1 MVMFALGSILNML
14 RTSSKKLKV
23 VGVGVNVVSSL
34 DIIDESL
41 VGFDIVFLLAP
52 VNVSKEFNTS
62 LKKLTSSPLVV
73 SSDGKVISVVSFVVV
88 VVVAFVADLVV
99 VVFVINVVVVVVIV
113 VIAVVEVVV
122 IIEVFEVFVDVAV
135 VVVVVVVVIVAVV
148 VFGVVVVVVV
158 VVVAVAVIVDI
169 VVEIVVV
176 VEVVV
181 VVIVD
186 VIVVVV
192 AVVVNVVVVNV
203 VVVKLVVV
211 VLVFVVVEVDFE
223 DASIEI
229 SKSGIRLLSVDDDIS
244 CTKVLG
250 MVVCAEDVSVVEG
263 VSVTDD
269 TGIRTSKSCTTLSKV
284 VVAVVVVIVVF
295 IVLVVVAV
303 VDVVVE
309 VVVFIFA
316 VVAVVAVIEV
326 VVVVDVVVVTD
337 AVVVDVVEVTMF
349 VVVADVFEDASIEI
363 SKSGIKLSLVDDDI
377 FCLKLLGIVV
387 CVLDVSV
394 AERISVIDSTG
405 IRTSKNAILF
415 SKVVDVEEAVIVEDV
430 IGAVVVKVVDL
441 VAVLDVVVVEEA
453 EVAVPVVVVVAFEEV
468 SISKSG
474 IRLSSVDDDKLC
486 SFVLGGF
493 SVIDSTGIL
502 TSKNDILLSKV
513 VVAVVVV
520 IVVVVVFVVVVVEV
534 VVIEVIGVVDVVVVV
549 DAAVVVVV
557 DVVEVRMLVDVA
569 DVFEDVSIEISK
581 SGIRLSSVDD
591 DIFCSIVLG
600 MVVCAEDVSVA
611 EGISVT
617 DSTGIRTSKNDILSF
632 IVELFSGLVVDGSR
646 GISKSVLRFSLVDVI
661 STGCSKLVTRIFS

>member
-244 CTKVLG
+244 KVLG

-269 TGIRTSKSCTTLSKV
+269 TGIRTSKNDIFLSKV

-303 VDVVVE
+303 VAVVVE
-309 VVVFIFA
+309 VVVFIF
-316 VVAVVAVIEV
+316 AVVAVIEV

-337 AVVVDVVEVTMF
+337 AVVVDVVEVPMF

-453 EVAVPVVVVVAFEEV
+453 DFAVPVVVVVAFEEV
-468 SISKSG
+468 SISKSW

-534 VVIEVIGVVDVVVVV
+534 VVIEVIGVVVVVVV
-549 DAAVVVVV
+549 DAADVVVV

-569 DVFEDVSIEISK
+569 DVFKDVSIEISK

-646 GISKSVLRFSLVDVI
+646 GISKSVLRFSLVGVI

>member
-269 TGIRTSKSCTTLSKV
+269 TGIRTSKNDIFLSKV

-303 VDVVVE
+303 VAVVVE
-309 VVVFIFA
+309 VVVFIF
-316 VVAVVAVIEV
+316 AVVAVIEV

-337 AVVVDVVEVTMF
+337 AVVVDVIEVPMF

-453 EVAVPVVVVVAFEEV
+453 DVAVPVVVVVAFEEV

-534 VVIEVIGVVDVVVVV
+534 VVIEVIGVVVVVVV
-549 DAAVVVVV
+549 DAADVVVV

-569 DVFEDVSIEISK
+569 DVFKDVSIEISK

-646 GISKSVLRFSLVDVI
+646 GISKSVLRFSLLGVI